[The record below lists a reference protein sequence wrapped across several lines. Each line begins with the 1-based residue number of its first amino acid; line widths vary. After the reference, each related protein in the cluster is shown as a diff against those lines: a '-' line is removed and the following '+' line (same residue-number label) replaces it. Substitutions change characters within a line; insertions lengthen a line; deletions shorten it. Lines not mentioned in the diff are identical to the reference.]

1 MITPLLPSS
10 PQQPTL
16 SSSIPLATT
25 VLDGKYE
32 LVTGLEAGDA
42 IVSANGKTALDALAA
57 KAAGANAFVDATSYF
72 VYGDL
77 LGNGQFQI
85 SATGADALVYIGTNA
100 ATATGA
106 DGASLFLVD
115 GGGTTV
121 TTASF
126 TA

>member
-1 MITPLLPSS
+1 M
-10 PQQPTL
+10 
-16 SSSIPLATT
+16 ARR
-25 VLDGKYE
+25 
-32 LVTGLEAGDA
+32 
-42 IVSANGKTALDALAA
+42 LDALAA
-57 KAAGANAFVDATSYF
+57 KAACAAAFVDNTSYF

-106 DGASLFLVD
+106 DGASLFIVD